1 MMLLNLKQEEIK
13 KQLEN
18 MDEYCNA
25 VKKNCLQ
32 LSWYMRGSVSYEDV
46 LNMSDT
52 ERKQLNEIIEAN
64 MEVTKKSGLPFF

>member
-1 MMLLNLKQEEIK
+1 MLLNLKQEEIK

>member
-1 MMLLNLKQEEIK
+1 MLLNSKQEDIK
-13 KQLEN
+13 KQIEQ
-18 MDEYCNA
+18 MEEYCNA
-25 VKKNCLQ
+25 VKQNCLH

-52 ERKQLNEIIEAN
+52 ERKQLNDIIESN